1 MDIDKLIT
9 QLKVHEGVR
18 SKVYLDTEGI
28 ETIGVGR
35 NLRDRGLSDDEI
47 ELMLAN
53 DIRDF
58 QEEVEN
64 AFPWWSDLDDVR
76 QRVVVDMAF
85 NMGLGSLSK
94 FVNTLAHIENGR
106 YEEASVEMLDSK
118 WARQVGDRA
127 NVLSNMMK
135 TGEDHGY

>member
-1 MDIDKLIT
+1 MDIDKLIA

-58 QEEVEN
+58 QEEVER
-64 AFPWWSDLDDVR
+64 AFSWWSDLDDVR

-106 YEEASVEMLDSK
+106 YEEAGVEMLDSK

-127 NVLSNMMK
+127 NVLSDMMK
-135 TGEDHGY
+135 TGEDNGY

>member
-1 MDIDKLIT
+1 MDIDRLIT

-58 QEEVEN
+58 QEEVER
-64 AFPWWSDLDDVR
+64 AFPWWSDMDDVR

-106 YEEASVEMLDSK
+106 YEEAGVEMLDSK

-127 NVLSNMMK
+127 NVLSDMMK
-135 TGEDHGY
+135 TGEDNGY

>member
-1 MDIDKLIT
+1 MDIDKLIA
-9 QLKVHEGVR
+9 QLKVNEGVR

-58 QEEVEN
+58 QEEVER
-64 AFPWWSDLDDVR
+64 AFSWWSDLDDVR

-94 FVNTLAHIENGR
+94 FVNTLSHIENGR
-106 YEEASVEMLDSK
+106 YEEAGVEMLDSK

>member
-1 MDIDKLIT
+1 MDIDKLIA

-58 QEEVEN
+58 QEEVER
-64 AFPWWSDLDDVR
+64 AFSWWSDLDDVR

-106 YEEASVEMLDSK
+106 YEEAGVEMLDSK

-127 NVLSNMMK
+127 NVLSGMMR

>member
-1 MDIDKLIT
+1 MDIDRLIT

-58 QEEVEN
+58 QEEVER
-64 AFPWWSDLDDVR
+64 AFPWWSDMDDVR

-127 NVLSNMMK
+127 NVLSDMMK
-135 TGEDHGY
+135 TGEDNGY

>member
-1 MDIDKLIT
+1 MDIDKLIA

-64 AFPWWSDLDDVR
+64 AFPWWLDLDDVR

-94 FVNTLAHIENGR
+94 FVNTLSHIENGR
-106 YEEASVEMLDSK
+106 YEEAGVEMLDCK

>member
-1 MDIDKLIT
+1 MDIDRLIT
-9 QLKVHEGVR
+9 QLKIHEGVR

-35 NLRDRGLSDDEI
+35 NLVDRGLSDDEI

-58 QEEVEN
+58 QEEVES
-64 AFPWWSDLDDVR
+64 AFPWWSDMDDVR

-106 YEEASVEMLDSK
+106 YEDASVEMLDSK

-127 NVLSNMMK
+127 NVLSDMMK
-135 TGEDHGY
+135 TGEDNGY

>member
-1 MDIDKLIT
+1 MDIDRLIT

-18 SKVYLDTEGI
+18 KFVYLDTEGI

-35 NLRDRGLSDDEI
+35 NLVDRGLSDDEI

-58 QEEVEN
+58 QEEVER
-64 AFPWWSDLDDVR
+64 AFPWWSDMDDVR

-85 NMGLGSLSK
+85 NMRLGSLSK
-94 FVNTLAHIENGR
+94 FVNTLAHIENGL
-106 YEEASVEMLDSK
+106 YDEASVEMLDSK

-127 NVLSNMMK
+127 NVLSDMMK
-135 TGEDHGY
+135 TGEDNGY

>member
-1 MDIDKLIT
+1 MDIDRLIT

-58 QEEVEN
+58 QEEVES
-64 AFPWWSDLDDVR
+64 AFPWWSDMGDVR

-127 NVLSNMMK
+127 NVLSDMMR
-135 TGEDHGY
+135 TGEDNGY

>member
-1 MDIDKLIT
+1 MDIDRLIT

-58 QEEVEN
+58 QEEVES
-64 AFPWWSDLDDVR
+64 AFPWWSDMDDVR

-85 NMGLGSLSK
+85 NMGLGSLFK

-127 NVLSNMMK
+127 NVLSDMMR
-135 TGEDHGY
+135 TGEDNGY

>member
-1 MDIDKLIT
+1 MDIDKLIV

-58 QEEVEN
+58 QEEVER
-64 AFPWWSDLDDVR
+64 AFSWWSDLDDVR

-94 FVNTLAHIENGR
+94 FVNTLSHIENGR
-106 YEEASVEMLDSK
+106 YEEAGVEMLDSK

>member
-1 MDIDKLIT
+1 MDIDRLIT

-35 NLRDRGLSDDEI
+35 NLVDRGLSDDEI

-58 QEEVEN
+58 QEEVES
-64 AFPWWSDLDDVR
+64 AFPWWSDMDDVR

-127 NVLSNMMK
+127 NVLSDMMR
-135 TGEDHGY
+135 TGEDNGY

>member
-1 MDIDKLIT
+1 MDIDKLIA

>member
-1 MDIDKLIT
+1 MDIDKLIV

-18 SKVYLDTEGI
+18 KFVYLDTEGI

-35 NLRDRGLSDDEI
+35 NLVDRGLSDDEV

-58 QEEVEN
+58 QDEVEA

-94 FVNTLAHIENGR
+94 FVNTLAHIEEGR
-106 YEEASVEMLDSK
+106 YDDASLEMLDSK

-127 NVLSNMMK
+127 KVLSEMMK
-135 TGEDHGY
+135 TGGDHDY

>member
-1 MDIDKLIT
+1 MDIDRLIA

-47 ELMLAN
+47 EFLLAN

-58 QEEVEN
+58 QEEVDRT
-64 AFPWWSDLDDVR
+64 FGWWSDLDDVR
-76 QRVVVDMAF
+76 QRVIVDMAF

-94 FVNTLAHIENGR
+94 FKNTLGHIEAGR

-118 WARQVGDRA
+118 WARQVGNRA
-127 NVLSNMMK
+127 QCLSNMMK
-135 TGEDHGY
+135 TGEDNDH

>member
-1 MDIDKLIT
+1 MDIDRLIT

-58 QEEVEN
+58 QEEVES
-64 AFPWWSDLDDVR
+64 AFPWWSDMDDVR

-127 NVLSNMMK
+127 NVLSDMMK
-135 TGEDHGY
+135 TGEDNGY

>member
-1 MDIDKLIT
+1 MDIDRLIT

-35 NLRDRGLSDDEI
+35 NLKDRGLSDDEI

-58 QEEVEN
+58 QEEVES
-64 AFPWWSDLDDVR
+64 AFPWWSGMDDVR

-127 NVLSNMMK
+127 NVLSDMMK
-135 TGEDHGY
+135 TGEDNGY

>member
-1 MDIDKLIT
+1 MDIDKLIA

-47 ELMLAN
+47 ELILAN

-58 QEEVEN
+58 QEEVER
-64 AFPWWSDLDDVR
+64 AFSWWSDLDDVR

-94 FVNTLAHIENGR
+94 FVNTLSHIENGR
-106 YEEASVEMLDSK
+106 YEEAGVEMLDSK

>member
-1 MDIDKLIT
+1 MDIDKLIA

-58 QEEVEN
+58 QEEVER
-64 AFPWWSDLDDVR
+64 AFSWWSDLDDVR

-94 FVNTLAHIENGR
+94 FVNTLSHIENGR
-106 YEEASVEMLDSK
+106 YEEAGVEMLDSK

-135 TGEDHGY
+135 TGEEHGY

>member
-1 MDIDKLIT
+1 MDIDKLIA

-94 FVNTLAHIENGR
+94 FVNTLSHIENGR
-106 YEEASVEMLDSK
+106 YEEAGVEMLDSK

>member
-1 MDIDKLIT
+1 MDIDKLIA
-9 QLKVHEGVR
+9 QLRVHEGVR

-58 QEEVEN
+58 QEEVER
-64 AFPWWSDLDDVR
+64 AFSWWSDLDDVR

-94 FVNTLAHIENGR
+94 FVNTLSHIENGR
-106 YEEASVEMLDSK
+106 YEEAGVEMLDSK

>member
-1 MDIDKLIT
+1 MDIDKLIA

-58 QEEVEN
+58 QEEVES

-127 NVLSNMMK
+127 NVLSDMMK
-135 TGEDHGY
+135 TGEDNGY

>member
-1 MDIDKLIT
+1 MDIDKLIA

-28 ETIGVGR
+28 DTIGVGR
-35 NLRDRGLSDDEI
+35 NLRDRGVSDDEI

-58 QEEVEN
+58 QEEVER
-64 AFPWWSDLDDVR
+64 AFSWWSDLDDVR

-94 FVNTLAHIENGR
+94 FVNTLSHIENGR
-106 YEEASVEMLDSK
+106 YEEAGVEMLDSK

>member
-1 MDIDKLIT
+1 MDIDKLIA

-58 QEEVEN
+58 QEEVER
-64 AFPWWSDLDDVR
+64 AFSWWSDLDDVR

-94 FVNTLAHIENGR
+94 FVNTLSHIENGR
-106 YEEASVEMLDSK
+106 YEESGVEMLDSK

>member
-1 MDIDKLIT
+1 MDIDKLIA

-58 QEEVEN
+58 QEEVER
-64 AFPWWSDLDDVR
+64 AFSWWSDLDDVR

-94 FVNTLAHIENGR
+94 FVNTLSHIENGR
-106 YEEASVEMLDSK
+106 YEEAGVEMLDSK

>member
-1 MDIDKLIT
+1 MDIDKLIA

-94 FVNTLAHIENGR
+94 FVNTLAHIESGR
-106 YEEASVEMLDSK
+106 YEEAGVEMLDSK

-127 NVLSNMMK
+127 NVLSDMMR

>member
-1 MDIDKLIT
+1 MDIDKLIA

-47 ELMLAN
+47 ELRLAN

-58 QEEVEN
+58 QEEVER
-64 AFPWWSDLDDVR
+64 AFSWWSDLDDVR

-94 FVNTLAHIENGR
+94 FVNTLSHIENGR
-106 YEEASVEMLDSK
+106 YEEAGVEMLDSK

>member
-1 MDIDKLIT
+1 MDIDRLIA

-47 ELMLAN
+47 EFLLAN

-58 QEEVEN
+58 QEEVDRT
-64 AFPWWSDLDDVR
+64 FGWWSDLDDVR
-76 QRVVVDMAF
+76 QRVIVDMAF

-94 FVNTLAHIENGR
+94 FKNRLGHIEAGR

-118 WARQVGDRA
+118 WARQVGNRA
-127 NVLSNMMK
+127 QCLSNMMK
-135 TGEDHGY
+135 TGEDNDH

>member
-1 MDIDKLIT
+1 MDIDRLIT
-9 QLKVHEGVR
+9 QLKIHEGVH

-35 NLRDRGLSDDEI
+35 NLVDRGLSDDEI

-58 QEEVEN
+58 QEEVES
-64 AFPWWSDLDDVR
+64 AFLWWSDMDDVR

-106 YEEASVEMLDSK
+106 YEDASVEMLDSK

-127 NVLSNMMK
+127 NVLSDMMK
-135 TGEDHGY
+135 TGEDNGY

>member
-1 MDIDKLIT
+1 MDIDRLIT

-58 QEEVEN
+58 QEEVES
-64 AFPWWSDLDDVR
+64 AFPWWSDMDDVR

-127 NVLSNMMK
+127 HVLSGMMK
-135 TGEDHGY
+135 TGEDNGY

>member
-1 MDIDKLIT
+1 MDIDRLIT

-58 QEEVEN
+58 QEEVES
-64 AFPWWSDLDDVR
+64 AFPWWSDMDDVR

-127 NVLSNMMK
+127 NVLSDMMR
-135 TGEDHGY
+135 TGEDNGY